1 WIRQVKLIEFLMTM
15 KMSVLRL
22 FSNHK
27 YKAKSCLKEHDFA
40 LYFNDIKRKWD
51 YLHEGTFNDSTMG

>member
-1 WIRQVKLIEFLMTM
+1 MTM
-15 KMSVLRL
+15 KMSVQRL

-27 YKAKSCLKEHDFA
+27 DRAKSCLKEHDFA
-40 LYFNDIKRKWD
+40 LSFNDIKERKWD

>member
-1 WIRQVKLIEFLMTM
+1 M